1 MRATSQINLFP
12 QVTDWVGGT
21 FDSKYVPHKHM
32 ANVIIDI
39 TNRNGACEPKDL
51 LAFGFTRQQANDLWH
66 IAKAMA
72 DVELRL
78 MAGENSS
85 RNNHEVHYV

>member
-1 MRATSQINLFP
+1 MKSAIDRSS
-12 QVTDWVGGT
+12 VTPDWVDGN
-21 FDSKYVPHKHM
+21 FDGKYIPHKHM

-51 LAFGFTRQQANDLWH
+51 LALGFTRQETVDLWH
-66 IAKAMA
+66 MAHAMA

-78 MAGENSS
+78 MANKNHLK
-85 RNNHEVHYV
+85 NNREIHYA